1 MPRER
6 LIFHPD
12 KINGRNVYDYIHAD
26 EDSEIDQGVDSHVY
40 RFDRW
45 IVHQF
50 FGIPLRKVLALQRVT
65 DEVAMYAPEYS
76 GSIGLWGNIVLNVAP
91 MIKVFESYKYRQA
104 FCVEPYVEGYR
115 PREKQ
120 NRRLDEFLSDFSSD
134 MRTRTGVG
142 GIQVISP
149 NAKLQKLNRGV
160 AVFAKSTCTITD
172 LCQYMND
179 FSG

>member
-12 KINGRNVYDYIHAD
+12 RINGRNVYDYIHAD
-26 EDSEIDQGVDSHVY
+26 EDSQIDQGVDSHVY
-40 RFDRW
+40 RFDKW

-50 FGIPLRKVLALQRVT
+50 FKIPLRKVLALQRVT
-65 DEVAMYAPEYS
+65 DEVARYAPEYS
-76 GSIGLWGNIVLNVAP
+76 GTIGLWGHIALRVAP
-91 MIKVFESYKYRQA
+91 MIKVFESHKYHQA
-104 FCVEPYVEGYR
+104 FAVERYVTGFR

-120 NRRLDEFLSDFSSD
+120 NRRLDEFLNDFSSD
-134 MRTRTGVG
+134 MRTRTGVRC
-142 GIQVISP
+142 IQVISP
-149 NAKLQKLNRGV
+149 NTKLQKVNKGI

-172 LCQYMND
+172 LCQYMDD